1 MITRF
6 SPLCTLDVTHAY
18 YGGACRDFTYV
29 VPADTA
35 ALLKRAKML
44 LRVMDGRVHV
54 LFEADGD
61 GTPLLQLPGAR
72 LRLGLQLANPS
83 FFNFTILPMAP
94 GVEVAVYANPAG
106 ATALAAPVAAA
117 LTGRVLTRTLSRADR
132 PVTVTVTNAA
142 NQGPAPVTVSQAGQ
156 GSVSFDLDGLGP
168 GLYTVKEDYTG
179 VPATVT
185 TTHYADAELS
195 REALFGVIEIEV
207 AAAFYTAPAAFTIA
221 FDAPAETLNYY
232 VVAANYTD
240 TEFGQL
246 GVAHSATLAGDADV
260 PVIAFTKI
268 PSSAFT
274 AAELP
279 ISLLGGDAG
288 RVVLFRSS
296 GPVKRRNGGYPG
308 VQLVRDGAVI
318 RSGLPQAA
326 PDRPSADLVVHLSKS
341 KP

>member
-6 SPLCTLDVTHAY
+6 LPLCTLDVTHTY
-18 YGGACRDFTYV
+18 YGGACRDFTYL

-35 ALLKRAKML
+35 AVLRRAKML

-54 LFEADGD
+54 LFEAAAD
-61 GTPLLQLPGAR
+61 GTPLLALPGAR
-72 LRLGLQLANPS
+72 LRLGLQLANPA
-83 FFNFTILPMAP
+83 FFNYTILPMAP
-94 GVEVAVYANPAG
+94 GVETAVYANSAA
-106 ATALAAPVAAA
+106 ATALAAPVAAP
-117 LTGRVLTRTLSRADR
+117 LTGRVLTRTLSRVDR
-132 PVTVTVTNAA
+132 PVTVTVANSA
-142 NQGPAPVTVSQAGQ
+142 NQGPAAVTVSLAGQ
-156 GSVSFDLDGLGP
+156 SSVSFDLDGFDP

-179 VPATVT
+179 VSMTVT
-185 TTHYADAELS
+185 TTWYADAELS
-195 REALFGVIEIEV
+195 RGALFGVIEIEV
-207 AAAFYTAPAAFTIA
+207 AGTFYTAPPAFTIA
-221 FDAPAETLNYY
+221 FDAPTETLNYY

-246 GVAHSATLAGDADV
+246 GVAHHATQAADAGV
-260 PVIAFTKI
+260 PVIAFTKV

-296 GPVKRRNGGYPG
+296 APVKRRNGGYPG
-308 VQLVRDGAVI
+308 VQLVRNGAVI

-326 PDRPSADLVVHLSKS
+326 PDRPNADLVIHLSKS